1 MGLVLLFLATGAACA
16 GAQVRDDRCIVAAL
30 ADGDSFRC
38 RDGRRVRLLGVDAP
52 ENDQPAGAAAR
63 ASLGRLMPPGTSVRL
78 ETDVQ
83 PRDRFGRVLAYAW
96 RGDRMVNE
104 QQLRAG
110 MAMLLTYAPNV
121 RHVARL
127 RAAQQ
132 AAREAKAGLWGTG
145 GFTCTP
151 REHRRGRC

>member
-1 MGLVLLFLATGAACA
+1 MGLVLLCLATGAACA
-16 GAQVRDDRCIVAAL
+16 DAQSRDDRCTVASL

-38 RDGRRVRLLGVDAP
+38 RDGRRVRLLGIDAP

-63 ASLGRLMPPGTSVRL
+63 ASLARLMPPGTSVRL

-96 RGDRMVNE
+96 RGERMVNE
-104 QQLRAG
+104 QQIRAG

-121 RHVARL
+121 RYVEQLRTAQ
-127 RAAQQ
+127 RAAR
-132 AAREAKAGLWGTG
+132 AARAGLWGTG
-145 GFTCTP
+145 GFTCAP
-151 REHRRGRC
+151 RDHRQGRC